1 MTELKICV
9 GSACH
14 LKGSYEVIEIFK
26 YLIRNRDVSNK
37 VEIKAAFCLGHC
49 TEAVSVSLDG
59 NIYSVAPDNAVEFFD
74 KYVMDSVRKLW
85 EYLIFTLQIV
95 KTAINVSEIVPLK
108 L

>member
-14 LKGSYEVIEIFK
+14 LKGSYEVIETFK
-26 YLIRNRDVSNK
+26 YLIRNRDVANK

-59 NIYSVAPDNAVEFFD
+59 KIYSVAPDNAEEFFD
-74 KYVMDSVRKLW
+74 KYVMNSVRNL
-85 EYLIFTLQIV
+85 
-95 KTAINVSEIVPLK
+95 
-108 L
+108 

>member
-26 YLIRNRDVSNK
+26 YLVRNSDAK
-37 VEIKAAFCLGHC
+37 DLVEIKAAFCLGHC

-59 NIYSVAPDNAVEFFD
+59 KLYSVNPDNAKEFFN
-74 KYVMDSVRKLW
+74 KYVMNNVRKL
-85 EYLIFTLQIV
+85 
-95 KTAINVSEIVPLK
+95 
-108 L
+108 

>member
-26 YLIRNRDVSNK
+26 YLVRNSDVK
-37 VEIKAAFCLGHC
+37 DQIEIKAAFCLGHC

-59 NIYSVAPDNAVEFFD
+59 KIYSVNPDNAKEFFN
-74 KYVMDSVRKLW
+74 KYVINSVRKL
-85 EYLIFTLQIV
+85 
-95 KTAINVSEIVPLK
+95 
-108 L
+108 

>member
-26 YLIRNRDVSNK
+26 HLIRSENVSDK

-49 TEAVSVSLDG
+49 TEAVSVSLEG
-59 NIYSVAPDNAVEFFD
+59 KIYSVNPDNAAEFFN
-74 KYVMDSVRKLW
+74 KFVMSR
-85 EYLIFTLQIV
+85 
-95 KTAINVSEIVPLK
+95 
-108 L
+108 